1 MDLKKIFG
9 FFYYSDK
16 NIRYYI
22 SSNRNDER
30 EGINFVGDEACS
42 NQQLATRKAR
52 SKRRIKK
59 VRIAWTNNFVANQFI
74 ATYNSQVAH

>member
-30 EGINFVGDEACS
+30 EGINFVEDEACN
-42 NQQLATRKAR
+42 NQQLEKQGAKGE
-52 SKRRIKK
+52 
-59 VRIAWTNNFVANQFI
+59 
-74 ATYNSQVAH
+74 

>member
-30 EGINFVGDEACS
+30 EGINFVEDEACS
-42 NQQLATRKAR
+42 SN
-52 SKRRIKK
+52 
-59 VRIAWTNNFVANQFI
+59 
-74 ATYNSQVAH
+74 